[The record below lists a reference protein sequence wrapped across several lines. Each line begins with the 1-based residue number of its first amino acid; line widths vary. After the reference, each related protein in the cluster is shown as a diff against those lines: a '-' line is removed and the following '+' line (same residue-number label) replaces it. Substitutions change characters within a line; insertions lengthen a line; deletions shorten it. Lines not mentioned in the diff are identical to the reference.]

1 ALGTRGSEKGQLTLD
16 ARSLASAAGTPEE
29 LLDKV
34 LERLLESGEIKV
46 WKAKEIIDELRR
58 EQQQA
63 AAASVEREA
72 NGSESFGYGK
82 IILTGE
88 HSVVFG
94 KHAVAAPI
102 ALKMKAKVW
111 ERPED
116 VCLIIPQWGV
126 EHILQFE
133 GDHRYSVYRSLEMI
147 LKELELRGKAM
158 TIKVTPE
165 FPKAMGMGG
174 SAALA
179 VAIIRALNQH
189 YELGLTDRK
198 STRLNY

>member
-1 ALGTRGSEKGQLTLD
+1 ALF
-16 ARSLASAAGTPEE
+16 
-29 LLDKV
+29 DKV

-46 WKAKEIIDELRR
+46 WKAREIIEELRR
-58 EQQQA
+58 EQGRA
-63 AAASVEREA
+63 AVVSAEKEA
-72 NGSESFGYGK
+72 HGSESFGYGK

-111 ERPED
+111 DRTKD

-147 LKELELRGKAM
+147 LKELELRGKA
-158 TIKVTPE
+158 
-165 FPKAMGMGG
+165 
-174 SAALA
+174 
-179 VAIIRALNQH
+179 
-189 YELGLTDRK
+189 
-198 STRLNY
+198 